1 MCQQCSTT
9 PLAHSL
15 LPKKELLGLTVS
27 SGPPLRGRWMFC
39 WMFLHVSLA
48 GGLQGPSLST
58 LALWGSSPSHG
69 YKHNLRHA
77 AEFPIHISSSDLSTK
92 LQVYTSAFY
101 PLFLLRC
108 LIPILKL
115 VFQKQS
121 IWSPPHRACSTSYLT
136 HPCNMLRSRILDST
150 ISLSF
155 ISIPSGNVPSD
166 CSHNLMPP
174 HKLPF
179 NHPVLSHILII
190 S

>member
-101 PLFLLRC
+101 PLFLLGC
-108 LIPILKL
+108 LIKIPNFMCPKIELL
-115 VFQKQS
+115 
-121 IWSPPHRACSTSYLT
+121 
-136 HPCNMLRSRILDST
+136 
-150 ISLSF
+150 
-155 ISIPSGNVPSD
+155 IPS
-166 CSHNLMPP
+166 L
-174 HKLPF
+174 
-179 NHPVLSHILII
+179 
-190 S
+190 